1 MSQAGKRLT
10 ILSKSE
16 IEELYGLPQFSDAE
30 RQLFFG
36 LNDSERQ
43 AAESRN
49 SIESRVHFILQ
60 LGYFKCKTTFFNFSF
75 TQVRDDVKYIVG
87 MYFPN
92 AKIPTIMI
100 SKKTSLGQQSSILN
114 LLNIQY
120 FNQKKQNE
128 LSVFLNKEVRTCVDP
143 RYLFDKTLD
152 FLNQHNISL
161 PGYSTLQDMIS
172 QTLTAE
178 DQRLQ
183 KIIQQNLSTSVNQ
196 SLSKMLE
203 ADDEKMYG
211 ITLLKRDA
219 KGFNTTEMTKEIH
232 KQLAS
237 TEIFTAAK
245 QIIPKLQ
252 ISDQNIRYYAY
263 LVDYYTVDRL
273 KELSGHAAKL
283 YLLCYALYR
292 FEKINDNLVYGFIY
306 HLNSYKKEAKEYG
319 KDAVYGFKVE
329 GQQYGKK
336 IGKILDLF
344 TDEKIADSNP
354 FGDVRSLAFRVV
366 KKEKF
371 PVMKR
376 HVTRDFD
383 EEEFRW
389 SYYKKIAR
397 TISRNLRP
405 IVKVLD
411 FASEEKNL
419 PLMQAI
425 TFLKET
431 WKSGKSLTQM
441 SETKFPTSCIT
452 KSLEAYLYETVS
464 GTKEKGKKEKPKKI
478 LNVYAYEFMVYDQL
492 AKALES
498 GGLFINNSFRFKSLQ
513 EDLIPDWQT
522 KKGTILADLNNLM
535 LNTPIKKQLE
545 TFKEEL
551 ESLIV
556 KVNKRIANGENK
568 HVTIKTSKDKT
579 GLETKTLKK
588 MMKLTILFMS
598 NSPSLT

>member
-1 MSQAGKRLT
+1 MR
-10 ILSKSE
+10 I
-16 IEELYGLPQFSDAE
+16 
-30 RQLFFG
+30 
-36 LNDSERQ
+36 
-43 AAESRN
+43 
-49 SIESRVHFILQ
+49 
-60 LGYFKCKTTFFNFSF
+60 
-75 TQVRDDVKYIVG
+75 
-87 MYFPN
+87 
-92 AKIPTIMI
+92 
-100 SKKTSLGQQSSILN
+100 
-114 LLNIQY
+114 
-120 FNQKKQNE
+120 
-128 LSVFLNKEVRTCVDP
+128 CVDP
-143 RYLFDKTLD
+143 LYLFDRVLG
-152 FLNQHNISL
+152 FLEQHRTVI
-161 PGYSTLQDMIS
+161 PVYSTLQDMIG

-219 KGFNTTEMTKEIH
+219 KGFNTAEMTKEIN

-263 LVDYYTVDRL
+263 LVDYYTADRL

-306 HLNSYKKEAKEYG
+306 HLNSYKKEAKEYS

-336 IGKILDLF
+336 IGRILDLF

-354 FGDVRSLAFRVV
+354 FGDVRSLAFRIV

-371 PVMKR
+371 PVLKR
-376 HVTRDFD
+376 HIKQDFD
-383 EEEFRW
+383 EEDFRW

-397 TISRNLRP
+397 IISRNLRP

-419 PLMQAI
+419 PLMQAL

-441 SETKFPTSCIT
+441 SATKFPTSCIA
-452 KSLEAYLYETVS
+452 KNLESYLYETVS
-464 GTKEKGKKEKPKKI
+464 GTKEKGKKEKTKKI

-498 GGLFINNSFRFKSLQ
+498 GCIFINNSFRFKSLQ
-513 EDLIPDWQT
+513 EDLIPNWQT
-522 KKGTILADLNNLM
+522 KKETILADLNNLM
-535 LNTPIKKQLE
+535 LNTPIKK
-545 TFKEEL
+545 
-551 ESLIV
+551 
-556 KVNKRIANGENK
+556 
-568 HVTIKTSKDKT
+568 TIRN
-579 GLETKTLKK
+579 L
-588 MMKLTILFMS
+588 
-598 NSPSLT
+598 